1 MLSKLKMQLGVL
13 WSTRMKMEILDS
25 AQDLEFLSLAVLLAA
40 NLFKGIIYPTS
51 WSIQKDHISYIHYAS
66 WLKDHSEEFCT
77 WGLDWLSIR
86 LWRLLNSTNKHH
98 QHHSKTTIAN
108 CSQFPESCFIYNFC
122 SPEYLCSIFWKLV
135 TRGQTNK
142 TFFLATIDALVL
154 CRISTF
160 LGYNHNQPS
169 SLSMWNMFW

>member
-1 MLSKLKMQLGVL
+1 MPNLWKYTSLHALALLDLKLKKVKVLVFFLTFFKLLEGEDDESGTSQKYSNKNQEEGRNNKSMLSKMKMQLGVL
-13 WSTRMKMEILDS
+13 WSTRMKIEILDS

-51 WSIQKDHISYIHYAS
+51 WSIQRDHISHIHYAS

-98 QHHSKTTIAN
+98 QH
-108 CSQFPESCFIYNFC
+108 Q
-122 SPEYLCSIFWKLV
+122 
-135 TRGQTNK
+135 Q
-142 TFFLATIDALVL
+142 
-154 CRISTF
+154 
-160 LGYNHNQPS
+160 
-169 SLSMWNMFW
+169 

>member
-13 WSTRMKMEILDS
+13 WSTRMKIEILDS

-66 WLKDHSEEFCT
+66 WLKDHL
-77 WGLDWLSIR
+77 WGILHLGSWTNSLSDFEDFLTAPTSIISINNRKLNFQKNVVFTTFVAPSISANVLEICDWR
-86 LWRLLNSTNKHH
+86 TNK
-98 QHHSKTTIAN
+98 
-108 CSQFPESCFIYNFC
+108 
-122 SPEYLCSIFWKLV
+122 
-135 TRGQTNK
+135 QTYI
-142 TFFLATIDALVL
+142 LATMVALVL